1 MAIAQFTLWGAQ
13 CQWLIARCV
22 LDSSLLVPYFSQG
35 KILFKGS
42 SSVSCLTT
50 LLADTPMRICG
61 RITKN
66 GMKRAK
72 EEGQGAH
79 FLLCEHGE
87 IQNVDSCLEQTLQA
101 MGPGDLFVTGANA
114 LDAFGHAALLIG
126 SSGGGGYGACMPF
139 LYTEGI
145 RTLILTS
152 VMKFIPGDLSLLNAQ
167 IIRKKC
173 DFSYGMA
180 CSLVPIPGE
189 VLTETQAIE
198 LYAHVN
204 AQVFAKGGFS
214 GAEASVA
221 IQIEGERE
229 EVEKVL
235 HLVEQI
241 KSLPSQPPVD
251 ADSLTECAY
260 PCSGCSQHRSCA
272 YGNKQTIFHSIKM
285 SRS

>member
-79 FLLCEHGE
+79 FLLYEHGE
-87 IQNVDSCLEQTLQA
+87 IRNVDSCLEQTLQA

-272 YGNKQTIFHSIKM
+272 YANKQTIFHSIKM

>member
-50 LLADTPMRICG
+50 LLAGTPMRICG

-79 FLLCEHGE
+79 FLLYEHGE
-87 IQNVDSCLEQTLQA
+87 IRNVDSCLEQTLQA
-101 MGPGDLFVTGANA
+101 LGPGDLFVTGANA

-145 RTLILTS
+145 RTLILSS
-152 VMKFIPGDLSLLNAQ
+152 VMKFIPGLKKLL
-167 IIRKKC
+167 
-173 DFSYGMA
+173 
-180 CSLVPIPGE
+180 
-189 VLTETQAIE
+189 
-198 LYAHVN
+198 
-204 AQVFAKGGFS
+204 
-214 GAEASVA
+214 
-221 IQIEGERE
+221 
-229 EVEKVL
+229 
-235 HLVEQI
+235 
-241 KSLPSQPPVD
+241 
-251 ADSLTECAY
+251 
-260 PCSGCSQHRSCA
+260 
-272 YGNKQTIFHSIKM
+272 
-285 SRS
+285 

>member
-22 LDSSLLVPYFSQG
+22 LDSSLFVPYLSQG

-42 SSVSCLTT
+42 STVSCLTT
-50 LLADTPMRICG
+50 LLAGTPMRICG

-79 FLLCEHGE
+79 FLLYEYGE
-87 IQNVDSCLEQTLQA
+87 IRNVDSCLEQTLQA
-101 MGPGDLFVTGANA
+101 LGPGDLFVTGANA

-152 VMKFIPGDLSLLNAQ
+152 VMKLIPGDLSLLNAQ

-189 VLTETQAIE
+189 VLTEAQAIE

-272 YGNKQTIFHSIKM
+272 YANKQTIFHSIKM

>member
-1 MAIAQFTLWGAQ
+1 
-13 CQWLIARCV
+13 
-22 LDSSLLVPYFSQG
+22 
-35 KILFKGS
+35 
-42 SSVSCLTT
+42 
-50 LLADTPMRICG
+50 
-61 RITKN
+61 
-66 GMKRAK
+66 
-72 EEGQGAH
+72 
-79 FLLCEHGE
+79 
-87 IQNVDSCLEQTLQA
+87 

-126 SSGGGGYGACMPF
+126 SSGGGGYGACIPF

-152 VMKFIPGDLSLLNAQ
+152 VMKLIPGDLSLLNAQ
-167 IIRKKC
+167 IVRKKC
-173 DFSYGMA
+173 AFSYGMA

-189 VLTETQAIE
+189 VLAETQAIE

-229 EVEKVL
+229 EEEKIL
-235 HLVEQI
+235 NMVEQI
-241 KSLPSQPPVD
+241 KSLPTEPPVD
-251 ADSLTECAY
+251 EGSLAECTY
-260 PCSGCSQHRSCA
+260 PCAGCSQHRSCA
-272 YGNKQTIFHSIKM
+272 YANKQTIFHSIKM

>member
-50 LLADTPMRICG
+50 LLAGTPMRICG

-79 FLLCEHGE
+79 FLLYEHGE
-87 IQNVDSCLEQTLQA
+87 IRNVDSCLEQTLQA

-152 VMKFIPGDLSLLNAQ
+152 VMKFVPGDLSLLNAQ

-229 EVEKVL
+229 EVEKAL

-272 YGNKQTIFHSIKM
+272 YANKQTIFHSIKM

>member
-1 MAIAQFTLWGAQ
+1 
-13 CQWLIARCV
+13 
-22 LDSSLLVPYFSQG
+22 
-35 KILFKGS
+35 
-42 SSVSCLTT
+42 
-50 LLADTPMRICG
+50 MRICG

-66 GMKRAK
+66 GMKRGKA
-72 EEGQGAH
+72 EGQGAH
-79 FLLCEHGE
+79 FLLYEHGE
-87 IQNVDSCLEQTLQA
+87 IRNVDSCLEQTLQA

-126 SSGGGGYGACMPF
+126 SSGGGGYGTCMPF

-152 VMKFIPGDLSLLNAQ
+152 VMKLIPGDLTRLNPQ
-167 IIRKKC
+167 ISRKKC

-180 CSLVPIPGE
+180 CSLAPIPGE
-189 VLTETQAIE
+189 VLTEAQAIE
-198 LYAHVN
+198 SYARVN
-204 AQVFAKGGFS
+204 ALVFAKGGFS

-221 IQIEGERE
+221 IQIEGEQE

-241 KSLPSQPPVD
+241 KALPSQPPVD
-251 ADSLTECAY
+251 ADSLAECTY

-272 YGNKQTIFHSIKM
+272 YANKQTIFHSIKM
-285 SRS
+285 S